1 MSTTAIQGAIHYVQN
16 LRNSSKITDPSEYG
30 RWIAMEY
37 MLKELLPV
45 EKEQIEQAFIEGA
58 KYLESCKINPAIWKA
73 EMKASEYYATTYQSA
88 APVTEQ
94 SDEDYVKSVYPDAEC
109 SYVSMSDTLNLGQYS
124 IYENEYTVIA
134 IGKGDTEQSA
144 WSSAADRI
152 RKAQLN
158 LK

>member
-94 SDEDYVKSVYPDAEC
+94 SDEDYVKSVYPDAII
-109 SYVSMSDTLNLGQYS
+109 MSDYNPMYGNGFAIRSKLECIGWNRYS
-124 IYENEYTVIA
+124 R
-134 IGKGDTEQSA
+134 GFA
-144 WSSAADRI
+144 WESAAQRI
-152 RKAQLN
+152 RKQKEN
-158 LK
+158 HGK